1 MDLDTDIRNYS
12 LTDILKLFSIPV
24 AFSEDH
30 LKSAKRTVLKMH
42 PDKCNLPKEY
52 FLFFTKAYR
61 ILYQIYSM
69 RHERSQGYGHVQ
81 EYAELIA
88 DGESAACSA
97 DTLGSENSSGAS
109 SLAAAD
115 HRAKLAKMSHGDFNR
130 WFNSAF
136 EKYRVP
142 DSSEDGYEQWFRGT
156 DDDDRVN
163 HGATSDDAGDADNTN
178 ATSSSGGA
186 WSASQ
191 MREMERK
198 RNRIRDRL
206 ALVASSELEAAGGN
220 GSSSFQSQLQ
230 FEDLKRAHT
239 ETLIP
244 VTESDFK
251 SVRQFKNEQELK
263 MFRSSAVAAAAPLSK
278 EESAAILERAR
289 IADVE
294 ESTHRAYQMARQDE
308 IARDMNRRFM
318 REFQTIG
325 N

>member
-1 MDLDTDIRNYS
+1 MDLDIDIRNYN
-12 LTDILKLFSIPV
+12 LNDILKLFSIPV
-24 AFSEDH
+24 AFSEEH

-42 PDKCNLPKEY
+42 PDKCALPKEY

-69 RHERSQGYGHVQ
+69 RHERAQGYGHVQ
-81 EYAELIA
+81 KYAELIA

-97 DTLGSENSSGAS
+97 ETLGCESATTTGGT
-109 SLAAAD
+109 AD
-115 HRAKLAKMSHGDFNR
+115 HRAKLAKMSHGEFNR

-142 DSSEDGYEQWFRGT
+142 DSAEDEGYEQWFRGT
-156 DDDDRVN
+156 GDDAAN
-163 HGATSDDAGDADNTN
+163 SDDGGSDAD
-178 ATSSSGGA
+178 AADAADAGGSGA
-186 WSASQ
+186 WSATQ

-198 RNRIRDRL
+198 RTRIRDRL
-206 ALVASSELEAAGGN
+206 ALVAVSELEAAGGA
-220 GSSSFQSQLQ
+220 SLQSLQ
-230 FEDLKRAHT
+230 YEDLKRAHT

-244 VTESDFK
+244 VSEADYK
-251 SVRQFKNEQELK
+251 GVRQFKSVLELQ
-263 MFRSSAVAAAAPLSK
+263 MFRATFGNSTAGAPLSK

-289 IADVE
+289 ITDVE

>member
-1 MDLDTDIRNYS
+1 MDLDTDIRNYT

-69 RHERSQGYGHVQ
+69 RHERAQGYGHVQ

-88 DGESAACSA
+88 DGETAA
-97 DTLGSENSSGAS
+97 DTLGSESSLGSS

-115 HRAKLAKMSHGDFNR
+115 HRAKLATMSHGDFNR

-142 DSSEDGYEQWFRGT
+142 DSNEDGYEEWFRGT
-156 DDDDRVN
+156 DADDHVN
-163 HGATSDDAGDADNTN
+163 DGVTSDDAGDADNTN

-206 ALVASSELEAAGGN
+206 ALVASYVSRWHCWC
-220 GSSSFQSQLQ
+220 
-230 FEDLKRAHT
+230 D
-239 ETLIP
+239 
-244 VTESDFK
+244 
-251 SVRQFKNEQELK
+251 
-263 MFRSSAVAAAAPLSK
+263 
-278 EESAAILERAR
+278 
-289 IADVE
+289 
-294 ESTHRAYQMARQDE
+294 
-308 IARDMNRRFM
+308 
-318 REFQTIG
+318 
-325 N
+325 

>member
-1 MDLDTDIRNYS
+1 MDLDTDIRNYT

-97 DTLGSENSSGAS
+97 DTLGSENSSGSS

-115 HRAKLAKMSHGDFNR
+115 HRAKLEKMSHGDFNR

-156 DDDDRVN
+156 DDDTNQDGV
-163 HGATSDDAGDADNTN
+163 TSDDAGDADNTN